1 MGTLGWCGCTV
12 GSTGRYPVVREAGA
26 HQAIVQGP
34 VDGFKHEGD
43 SLIYL
48 YKSPDSCLRRIGEKQ
63 EDMQGNQLGG

>member
-1 MGTLGWCGCTV
+1 MGALGWCGYTV
-12 GSTGRYPVVREAGA
+12 GRTGRYPVVKEAGAFSCRA

-48 YKSPDSCLRRIGEKQ
+48 YKSPSDSHLRRIGEKQ
-63 EDMQGNQLGG
+63 EDM